1 MSETN
6 DICAHCGAPRAPGH
20 GACTFC
26 GTVFARAQQTSTQDN
41 VIPCPQC
48 RTVNEWGAQKCV
60 KCQAWVVV
68 QCLFCSSLSP
78 HHVPACL
85 RCHEAFVGAPE
96 RFAQRQAA
104 QQGQHRMQVMGT
116 VGNVAAS
123 FLGAAVGGAFSGG
136 GYQHGGHHS
145 HHAHHS
151 SFNTSDGNYNTNDRS
166 YDSSNSSND
175 GGFFGSI
182 TGGNTDSG
190 QSNFDT
196 SGSGGSGGGLMD
208 SLFGGDSS
216 SSDTSSSDTSS
227 SGDSGD
233 AGGSGGGLM
242 DDLFSG
248 SSSSDDS

>member
-6 DICAHCGAPRAPGH
+6 DICAHCGAPRAAGH
-20 GACTFC
+20 GACTYC
-26 GTVFARAQQTSTQDN
+26 GTVFARAQQTSTQEN

-85 RCHEAFVGAPE
+85 RCHEAFAGAPE

-104 QQGQHRMQVMGT
+104 QQGQQRMQVMGT
-116 VGNVAAS
+116 VGTVAAS

-136 GYQHGGHHS
+136 GYRHEG

-151 SFNTSDGNYNTNDRS
+151 HHNSSYDNNDGYNRNSNSDGGIFSAFTGDSGDPGQGS
-166 YDSSNSSND
+166 YDTSN
-175 GGFFGSI
+175 
-182 TGGNTDSG
+182 
-190 QSNFDT
+190 
-196 SGSGGSGGGLMD
+196 SGGSGGGIMD

-216 SSDTSSSDTSS
+216 SSSADTSTDSS
-227 SGDSGD
+227 STGD
-233 AGGSGGGLM
+233 AGGDGGGLM

-248 SSSSDDS
+248 GSSDDS

>member
-26 GTVFARAQQTSTQDN
+26 GTVFARAQQTSTQEN
-41 VIPCPQC
+41 VVPCPQC

-85 RCHEAFVGAPE
+85 RCHEAFAGAPE

-136 GYQHGGHHS
+136 GYRHEGHHS
-145 HHAHHS
+145 HHSHHNS
-151 SFNTSDGNYNTNDRS
+151 SYDNNDGYNRNSNSDGGIFSAFTGD
-166 YDSSNSSND
+166 NS
-175 GGFFGSI
+175 
-182 TGGNTDSG
+182 DSG
-190 QSNFDT
+190 QSNVDP
-196 SGSGGSGGGLMD
+196 SNSGGSGGGLMD

-216 SSDTSSSDTSS
+216 SSDNNSSSDGSSSDT
-227 SGDSGD
+227 GD
-233 AGGSGGGLM
+233 AGGGGGGLM
-242 DDLFSG
+242 DDLFGG

>member
-1 MSETN
+1 MSESN
-6 DICAHCGAPRAPGH
+6 DICSHCGAPRAPGH

-41 VIPCPQC
+41 VVPCPKC

-60 KCQAWVVV
+60 QCQSWVVV

-85 RCHEAFVGAPE
+85 QCHETFVGAPE

-123 FLGAAVGGAFSGG
+123 FLGAAAGMAVGGAFSGH
-136 GYQHGGHHS
+136 GYRHEGHHS
-145 HHAHHS
+145 HHS
-151 SFNTSDGNYNTNDRS
+151 S
-166 YDSSNSSND
+166 YDNNDGFNND
-175 GGFFGSI
+175 GGFLGSI
-182 TGGNTDSG
+182 TGGNSDPG
-190 QSNFDT
+190 QGRYDT
-196 SGSGGSGGGLMD
+196 SNRGGSGGGIMD

-216 SSDTSSSDTSS
+216 SSESSTNDSS
-227 SGDSGD
+227 TGD
-233 AGGSGGGLM
+233 AGGDGGGLM

-248 SSSSDDS
+248 GSSDDS